1 MQLRKDATTPTLVGM
16 SDRDGVTECMI
27 RYGRACD
34 MRDYA
39 LLATCFTDDAVIRYT
54 RSFADEIQGR
64 EALGTYLAHALT
76 TLDATQ
82 HLFGN
87 FEVSVDG
94 DAAHFTCYVQAQ
106 HVKLAAPGGHLF
118 TVGGRYANDAVRGD
132 DGLWRMTLLDF
143 EPTWTGGNPEV
154 LGHVMP
160 DDAPVR
166 QQA

>member
-1 MQLRKDATTPTLVGM
+1 MD
-16 SDRDGVTECMI
+16 DRDGVIESMV

-34 MRDYA
+34 TRDYTV
-39 LLATCFTDDAVIRYT
+39 LETCFTEDAVVRYT
-54 RSFADEIQGR
+54 RSFADEIHGR
-64 EALGTYLAHALT
+64 AELAAYLAHALT

-87 FEVSVDG
+87 FEVDVDG
-94 DAAHFTCYVQAQ
+94 AKGRFRCYVQAQ
-106 HVKLAAPGGHLF
+106 HVLLDAPGGHLF
-118 TVGGRYANDAVRGD
+118 TVGGRYENEVVRGG

-143 EPTWTGGNPEV
+143 EPTWTAGNPEV

-166 QQA
+166 RQA